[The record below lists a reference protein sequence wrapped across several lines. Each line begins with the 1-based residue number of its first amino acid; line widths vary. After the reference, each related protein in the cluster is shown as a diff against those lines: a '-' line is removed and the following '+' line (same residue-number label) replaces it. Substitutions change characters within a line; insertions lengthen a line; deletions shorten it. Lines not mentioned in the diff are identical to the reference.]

1 MTSKSIPQTGKA
13 LSAFLARVADSKLA
27 KDIVIMDMQDIES
40 APADYFLICTCDSEP
55 QIKAVVEAI
64 DEACVQ
70 AGMKRPR
77 KEGFGISH
85 WVILDFFDVVMHVM
99 MNDTRSLY
107 KLEKLW
113 NDAIFFELSEKG
125 RLIKSK

>member
-1 MTSKSIPQTGKA
+1 MIPKSTPQTGKA
-13 LSAFLARVADSKLA
+13 LSAFLARVADSKHA
-27 KDIVIMDMQDIES
+27 KDILVMDMQNIET
-40 APADYFLICTCDSEP
+40 APADYFIICTCDSEP
-55 QIKAVVEAI
+55 QIKAVVESI

-70 AGMKRPR
+70 VGMKRPR

-107 KLEKLW
+107 KIEKLW
-113 NDAIFFELSEKG
+113 NDAVFFELSEKG
-125 RLIKSK
+125 RLKKSK